1 MDAQVRQAIRER
13 RLLEFWLHGLH
24 RVAEPHLYG
33 RHKGVVQL
41 LVYQVR
47 GESRSGGLPSW
58 RRVDL
63 AEVSGLRLL
72 DEGFEAKRL
81 TGLPAGW
88 DEVLA
93 VVD

>member
-1 MDAQVRQAIRER
+1 
-13 RLLEFWLHGLH
+13 
-24 RVAEPHLYG
+24 
-33 RHKGVVQL
+33 
-41 LVYQVR
+41 VR
-47 GESRSGGLPSW
+47 GDSRSGGLPYW

-63 AEVSGLRLL
+63 AEVSGLKLL
-72 DEGFEAKRL
+72 DEGFGAKRL

>member
-1 MDAQVRQAIRER
+1 MDALIRRAIKER

-33 RHKGVVQL
+33 RHKGGLQL

-47 GESRSGGLPSW
+47 GDSRSGGLPYW

-63 AEVSGLRLL
+63 AEMSGLELL
-72 DEGFEAKRL
+72 DEGFGAKRL
-81 TGLPAGW
+81 TALPAGW